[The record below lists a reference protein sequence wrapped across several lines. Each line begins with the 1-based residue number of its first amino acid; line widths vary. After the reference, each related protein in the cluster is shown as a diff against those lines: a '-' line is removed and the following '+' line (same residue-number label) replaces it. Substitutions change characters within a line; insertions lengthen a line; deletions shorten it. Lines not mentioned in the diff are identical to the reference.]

1 MDRED
6 SNTHSFIIRIWLEEL
21 NDEHGQQAW
30 RGHITHVPS
39 GTRRY
44 MKEFDDILA
53 FILSYADSNDSN
65 LSALLLRVNQWLKQ
79 HNLRLVKTS

>member
-1 MDRED
+1 MDQED
-6 SNTHSFIIRIWLEEL
+6 SNTHSFIIRIWIEEL
-21 NDEHGQQAW
+21 NDESGQKTW

-39 GTRRY
+39 GKRRY
-44 MKEFDDILA
+44 MKDFDDILA
-53 FILSYADSNDSN
+53 FILPYTELNNSN

>member
-1 MDRED
+1 MDQED
-6 SNTHSFIIRIWLEEL
+6 SHTHSFIIRIWIEEL
-21 NDEHGQQAW
+21 NDEGDQKAW

-39 GTRRY
+39 GKRRY
-44 MKEFDDILA
+44 MKDFDDILA
-53 FILSYADSNDSN
+53 FILPYTELNNSN

>member
-1 MDRED
+1 MDQED
-6 SNTHSFIIRIWLEEL
+6 SNTHSFIIRIWLE
-21 NDEHGQQAW
+21 DERGQKAW

-39 GTRRY
+39 GKRRY

-53 FILSYADSNDSN
+53 FIIPYTGSNDSN